1 MALLAFLVSDC
12 SQIIWRV
19 PKINGSVVTPVTQYV
34 CVDVPDA
41 QMQPVKD
48 GVRAWSRA
56 IAQWKVLEV
65 VTDDSL
71 GIRCDYLIQ
80 ETTDV
85 APGNENAVAWAS
97 DIGGHLIFLTKGRYE
112 KDPTSIVLHEMGHA
126 LGAQHVAG
134 TIMNESYI
142 PGAVC
147 PDVVTVAQVA
157 AWNHVNL
164 GLLSWCSR

>member
-1 MALLAFLVSDC
+1 MAFLAFLTSDC
-12 SQIIWRV
+12 SQITWHA
-19 PKINGSVVTPVTQYV
+19 PKLNGSAVSPVTQYV
-34 CVDVPDA
+34 CVDVPNA
-41 QMQPVKD
+41 QLPAVKE
-48 GVRAWSRA
+48 GVKAWSKSL
-56 IAQWKVLEV
+56 AQWKVLEV

-80 ETTDV
+80 ETTDTC
-85 APGNENAVAWAS
+85 PSNDSAVAWAS
-97 DIGGHLIFLTKGRYE
+97 DIGGHLIFLTKSRYE
-112 KDPTSIVLHEMGHA
+112 RDPTAIVLHEMGHV

-142 PGAVC
+142 PNSTC

-164 GLLSWCSR
+164 SLLSWCSH